1 MEFKLPELGENI
13 KSGTITKLLV
23 AAGDTVS
30 KDMTVLEME
39 TDKAVVEVPC
49 PLAGKVTAVH
59 VKVGDKVAIGQA
71 VLSVEGSAA
80 PAAAPAPKKA
90 EQPAAAPPPPA
101 KPVPKAEAQAPV
113 APTPTPESKRMPVAA
128 APSVRQFA
136 REIGIEIEQVPSS
149 SPDGRISI
157 DDVKA
162 FAKQLL
168 SGRSSTGTAAP
179 AAIPLPD
186 FSKWGAVER
195 EAMSAI
201 RRKTAEHM
209 VYAWTTIPHVTQHD
223 QADITKLDELRK
235 RFSPRVEAAGAKL
248 TVTAILVKVIA
259 SALKV
264 FPKFAASV
272 DMAKSEVVFK
282 KYYHIGVAVDTPR
295 GLLVPVLRDVDKKN
309 VIQLAVELKQLAEK
323 ARNGKLTLDEMA
335 GGTFTLTNLGGIGGS
350 FFTPI
355 INTPEVAILGVG
367 RSILSP
373 TFGAKDGCCQPRTL
387 LPLSLSY
394 DHRLIDGA
402 DGARFLRWIIEA
414 VEEPLLIT
422 LEG

>member
-59 VKVGDKVAIGQA
+59 VKVGDKVAIGQNI
-71 VLSVEGSAA
+71 LSLEGAET
-80 PAAAPAPKKA
+80 PGAPAPKVEK
-90 EQPAAAPPPPA
+90 PVAAPA
-101 KPVPKAEAQAPV
+101 KPAPKAEPPAPV
-113 APTPTPESKRMPVAA
+113 APSPAPESKRMPVAA

-162 FAKQLL
+162 YAKQLL
-168 SGRSSTGTAAP
+168 SSRSSTGTAAP

-186 FSKWGAVER
+186 FSKWGAIER

-323 ARNGKLTLDEMA
+323 ARNGKLTLDEMT

-367 RSILSP
+367 TTVLRP
-373 TFGAKDGCCQPRTL
+373 VRVGEAVEYHDMMQ
-387 LPLSLSY
+387 LSLTL
-394 DHRLIDGA
+394 DHRVVDGA
-402 DGARFLRWIIEA
+402 PGARFLQTLTA
-414 VEEPLLIT
+414 LLENFE
-422 LEG
+422 LVCVAG

>member
-1 MEFKLPELGENI
+1 MPMEFKLPELGENI

-23 AAGDTVS
+23 AVGDAVS
-30 KDMTVLEME
+30 KEMTVLEME

-49 PLAGKVTAVH
+49 PLAGKVTAIH
-59 VKVGDKVAIGQA
+59 VKVGDKIAIGQK
-71 VLSVEGSAA
+71 VLSLEGTETPVAPA
-80 PAAAPAPKKA
+80 PKIEKPAAAPAK
-90 EQPAAAPPPPA
+90 PA
-101 KPVPKAEAQAPV
+101 PKAEALAAV
-113 APTPTPESKRMPVAA
+113 APSPTAEPGRLPVAA

-136 REIGIEIEQVPSS
+136 REIGVDIAQVTGS

-157 DDVKA
+157 DDVKS

-168 SGRSSTGTAAP
+168 TGRSATATGP
-179 AAIPLPD
+179 AIIPLPD
-186 FSKWGAVER
+186 FSKWGTVER

-248 TVTAILVKVIA
+248 TVTAILVKIIA

-272 DMAKSEVVFK
+272 DMAKNEVVYK
-282 KYYHIGVAVDTPR
+282 KYYHVGVAVDTPR

-309 VIQLAVELKQLAEK
+309 VIQLAVELKLLAEK
-323 ARNGKLTLDEMA
+323 ARNGKLTLDEMT
-335 GGTFTLTNLGGIGGS
+335 GGTFSLTNLGGIGGS

-355 INTPEVAILGVG
+355 INTPEVAILGIG